1 MLKKE
6 KADIMLQKIIF
17 YMSPVCD
24 RKECTALKKRLEG
37 EGLEVIF
44 EEAGKVTG
52 ILENSPDVLYVSDD
66 KETVARFLKEKRN
79 IAVMFHKGNRKE
91 NFSGVSYGVELSRL
105 LTKGV
110 FERIYQRFYG
120 IPWTILQTK
129 RCLVREIT
137 IQDVDALYEIYK
149 EPSITRYME
158 NLYEDREKEREYTK
172 KYIAN
177 VYGFY
182 GYGIWIVEDKESGEI
197 IGRAGIE
204 QKEEDCPELG
214 YMISASCQGKG
225 YAYEVCR
232 AILQY
237 AGKELGILK
246 IISQVQKGNEA
257 SVKLLKKLGFYR
269 KEETR
274 EAEGVLEKYE
284 IFLKKHLTKEN

>member
-1 MLKKE
+1 
-6 KADIMLQKIIF
+6 MLQKIVF
-17 YMSPVCD
+17 YISPVCD

-44 EEAGKVTG
+44 EEAGKVAG
-52 ILENSPDVLYVSDD
+52 VLENSPDILYVSDD
-66 KETVARFLKEKRN
+66 KETVARFLQEKRN
-79 IAVMFHKGNRKE
+79 IAVMFHKGNREE

-120 IPWTILQTK
+120 IPWMILQTK

-137 IQDVDALYEIYK
+137 IQDVDVLYEIYK
-149 EPSITRYME
+149 DPSITRYME
-158 NLYEDREKEREYTK
+158 SLYEDREKEREYTK

-177 VYGFY
+177 VYRFY

-214 YMISASCQGKG
+214 YMISASYQGKG

-274 EAEGVLEKYE
+274 ETEGVLEKYE
-284 IFLKKHLTKEN
+284 IFLKKHLTNENWRV